1 MSWKDA
7 ARKALEKAGAV
18 VEEDQRGL
26 RVSPR
31 EGGGFSALV
40 LLRRLHMSLD
50 RKVEVLGVVEL
61 PAEPSPDALRRML
74 ASSFEVEARG
84 LLRRRPVW
92 RSWRELKR
100 LETLVGPVSPEEGL
114 MRSLMGDAELARS
127 LSDASP
133 ELLEVFPEIMP
144 PSYMEAFLLAPGAPL
159 TPLVRELVRGYVEK
173 PERLAWWFR
182 IQLLYGYP
190 RMPQKV
196 AKSYLLALQLER
208 ALRRRW
214 PL

>member
-1 MSWKDA
+1 
-7 ARKALEKAGAV
+7 
-18 VEEDQRGL
+18 
-26 RVSPR
+26 
-31 EGGGFSALV
+31 
-40 LLRRLHMSLD
+40 MSLD

-100 LETLVGPVSPEEGL
+100 LEALVGPVSPEDGL

-159 TPLVRELVRGYVEK
+159 TPLVRELVKGYVEK